1 MKQAIKLKTNERN
14 QKTIEKKNFITLIM
28 GVIGGMLFSLG
39 MCMCLLPEWGAF
51 NQGVV
56 CGAIG
61 TVELLATWIVY
72 RKMSG
77 KKPIKLNAKIVGKVI
92 YGIFSALVFGTG
104 MCMIMAFEGIM
115 IPGII
120 VGIVGI
126 VLLLCL
132 IPMCLGFKDSSKN

>member
-1 MKQAIKLKTNERN
+1 M
-14 QKTIEKKNFITLIM
+14 EKKNFVALIM
-28 GVIGGMLFSLG
+28 SAVGGMLFALG

-51 NQGVV
+51 NQGVILGV
-56 CGAIG
+56 IGA
-61 TVELLATWIVY
+61 VELLITWIVY

-77 KKPIKLNAKIVGKVI
+77 KQPVKLNAKLIGKVI
-92 YGIFSALVFGTG
+92 YGIFAAIVFGIG
-104 MCMIMAFEGIM
+104 MCMTMVFEGMM

-132 IPMCLGFKDSSKN
+132 IPMCVGWKDSSKQE

>member
-1 MKQAIKLKTNERN
+1 M
-14 QKTIEKKNFITLIM
+14 EKKNFITLIM
-28 GVIGGMLFSLG
+28 GVVGGLLFSLG
-39 MCMCLLPEWGAF
+39 MCMCLLPEWGTF

-56 CGAIG
+56 FGVIGA
-61 TVELLATWIVY
+61 VVLLATWIIY

-77 KKPIKLNAKIVGKVI
+77 KQPIKLNAKIIGKVL
-92 YGIFSALVFGTG
+92 YGILAAIVFGVG
-104 MCMIMAFEGIM
+104 MCMTMVFEGMM

-132 IPMCLGFKDSSKN
+132 IPMCLGLKDSNK